1 MDELPPYLLTLFSE
15 RRVSRSQ
22 LPARSK
28 GLLRPLFDGGVL
40 EIEPAGRGEV
50 VVVRQAEAFASW
62 IGQNFPSFGNRWQVP
77 VGASR
82 AQSLALRRDTKATG
96 LGVSRSVLHLRAW
109 GSAASRVTL
118 DSVELPVVELSAK
131 HGIAA
136 CLIDANAQM
145 SFEGPVALMENLECF
160 LRAEDIISSVSIAL
174 NSAGRI
180 SDRLIACLARSRFDA
195 PPLLHLPDY
204 DPVGLSDYLRL
215 REALAERVNLFVP
228 SDLEERF
235 TAFGNRKLIAE
246 KARSRALLEQLEGSV
261 WPCEQSRRVY
271 ELIKETGSGL
281 EQESLLLKLGKR

>member
-1 MDELPPYLLTLFSE
+1 MDELPPYLMKLFSE

-40 EIEPAGRGEV
+40 GIEPAGRGEV
-50 VVVRQAEAFASW
+50 VVVRREEAFESW
-62 IGQNFPSFGNRWQVP
+62 IGHNFPVFGNQWHAP
-77 VGASR
+77 DGAYR
-82 AQSLALRRDTKATG
+82 AQSLAYRRDTKATG
-96 LGVSRSVLHLRAW
+96 LGVSQSVLHLRARRSVVS
-109 GSAASRVTL
+109 GITL
-118 DSVELPVVELSAK
+118 DGVELPVAELSAK

-136 CLIDANAQM
+136 CLIDANSRM
-145 SFEGPVALMENLECF
+145 SFEGPVALVENLECF
-160 LRAEDIISSVSIAL
+160 LKAEDIIPSVSIVL

-215 REALAERVNLFVP
+215 REALSELVSLFVP

-235 TAFGNRKLIAE
+235 AAFGNRKLITE
-246 KARSRALLEQLEGSV
+246 KARNRALLEQLEGSV
-261 WPCEQSRRVY
+261 WPCEQSRRVFR
-271 ELIKETGSGL
+271 LIKETGSGL
-281 EQESLLLKLGKR
+281 EQESLLLKIRN